1 MWLQIRENEYDLIL
15 CPDVNSNHH
24 HQWFY
29 FEVSNMVAGRRYR
42 FNIINNEK
50 TNSQFNFGVSLYIIY
65 IHILYTVCIHIYCIF
80 ISYILCVFI
89 SYILCVF
96 ISYILCVFISYILC
110 VHIIYTVYSYTVYA
124 VGMQPVMYS
133 VQAAVNGEP
142 YWARA
147 GTDVCYFKN
156 HLSRSSQVT
165 GGVRGKLYFTTTF
178 TIVFPHSY
186 DVCYIAYHYPYTY
199 TSLQVPVPCHLPYYL
214 LRILHQLAYK
224 LKLFSADFIF
234 KGY

>member
-1 MWLQIRENEYDLIL
+1 VCIHIYCVFISHIL
-15 CPDVNSNHH
+15 
-24 HQWFY
+24 
-29 FEVSNMVAGRRYR
+29 
-42 FNIINNEK
+42 
-50 TNSQFNFGVSLYIIY
+50 Y
-65 IHILYTVCIHIYCIF
+65 IHITYTVYSYHIYCIF
-80 ISYILCVFI
+80 ISYILCVHI
-89 SYILCVF
+89 YCVYSYILC
-96 ISYILCVFISYILC
+96 I
-110 VHIIYTVYSYTVYA
+110 HIIYTVYSYTVYA

-214 LRILHQLAYK
+214 LRVLHQ
-224 LKLFSADFIF
+224 
-234 KGY
+234 